1 MIGEVRT
8 KEAHWNFLS
17 LSAERDARLLF
28 GSSTS
33 AYLKSAEFMLYSA
46 RFYKAKKQ
54 SDYVL

>member
-33 AYLKSAEFMLYSA
+33 AYLKSSMAPL
-46 RFYKAKKQ
+46 Q
-54 SDYVL
+54 SPNISLAVPLRK